1 MCIRYCFQGTLPQ
14 LLQKRWRG
22 TNPIIQPFTRP
33 ASIKDVLEAFGL
45 PHTEIGSILCNGQPV
60 DFNWPISP
68 DQDYEIAPII
78 VPWDI
83 SQATLLRPQPL
94 PDLRFLTDRT
104 VGRLARYLRMA
115 GFDTLYEPVWNDGDI
130 VEALYKEPRVLLT
143 RNLDLLKRKQVI
155 FGRAIRMVAPF
166 AQLGEVLNLFGINQL
181 NQGLS
186 RCLECNQLLEPIDK
200 TTILHRLEPL
210 TIRYYHTFNICRN
223 CDQIFWAGS
232 HVERMAEL
240 LERHRKTLVRFPIAD

>member
-1 MCIRYCFQGTLPQ
+1 MYIRYCFQGTLSQ
-14 LLQKRWRG
+14 LLRSRWRG

-33 ASIKDVLEAFGL
+33 ASIKDVLEAFGP

-60 DFNWPISP
+60 DFYWPISSG
-68 DQDYEIAPII
+68 QNYEIAPII
-78 VPWDI
+78 APWDI

-94 PDLRFLTDRT
+94 LVLRFLADRT

-115 GFDTLYEPVWNDGDI
+115 GLDTLYEPDWNDDDI
-130 VEALYKEPRVLLT
+130 VAALQNEPRVLLT
-143 RNLDLLKRKQVI
+143 RNLDLLKRKQVV

-166 AQLGEVLNLFGINQL
+166 AQLREVLDLFGINQL

-186 RCLECNQLLEPIDK
+186 RCLQCNQLLEPVDK
-200 TTILHRLEPL
+200 STILHRLEPL

-232 HVERMAEL
+232 HVGRMREL
-240 LERHRKTLVRFPIAD
+240 LEQHK